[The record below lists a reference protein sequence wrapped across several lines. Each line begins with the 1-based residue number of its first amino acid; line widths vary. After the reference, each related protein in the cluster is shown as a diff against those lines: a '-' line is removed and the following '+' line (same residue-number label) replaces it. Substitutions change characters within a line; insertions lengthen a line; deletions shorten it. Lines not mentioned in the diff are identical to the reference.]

1 MLLPENFKYFEVFM
15 HFSTVSQSSD
25 SDLTIVAI
33 REDGSFSPAL
43 EQFDR
48 NSSGYFRQQQEK
60 GNLPKKGGRLF
71 YDVAGQR
78 RLMLVAV
85 DGTDKGLINAALG
98 ALTLARDN
106 GWAHIACHLA
116 SDAAQVK
123 AIAQA
128 LGAADYIFEDFKSE
142 KRAAFA
148 CHWQFVGVSAAAEL
162 RQAEAYI
169 AGSKLCRDL
178 VNMPANVCNPA
189 YLGQRAAALAEAH
202 EHLTAQVL
210 GPAQMAELNM
220 NAALAVAQGSAN
232 EPRLIVMEYKAANA
246 KNSQPIVLLGK
257 GVTFDTGG
265 ISIKPAAAMDEM
277 KGDMGGAAAVF
288 GAMEGLCREQL
299 PLHVIGLVVAVENMP
314 DGQATRPGDIVKT
327 MSGKTVE
334 ILNTDAEGRLILC
347 DGLTYAERFKPQA
360 VIDMATLTGAVV
372 IALGS
377 HRAGLMG
384 NSEELQEALFQAGQR
399 SEDYLWR
406 LPLDKEYKDMMK
418 SPFADIANI
427 SGSRE
432 AGSIT
437 AGAFLSF
444 FAENYAWAHLDIA
457 GVAFRSGANKG
468 ATGRPVALLLE
479 YLRSL

>member
-1 MLLPENFKYFEVFM
+1 M
-15 HFSTVSQSSD
+15 HFSTVPQASA

-33 REDGSFSPAL
+33 KEDGSFSPAL
-43 EQFDR
+43 QQFDQQ
-48 NSSGYFRQQQEK
+48 SSGYFSQQQEK

-78 RLMLVAV
+78 RLLVVAV
-85 DGTDKGLINAALG
+85 DGSDKGLTNAALSG
-98 ALTLARDN
+98 QALARDN
-106 GWAHIACHLA
+106 GWANIACHLA
-116 SDAAQVK
+116 SNADQVK

-128 LGAADYIFEDFKSE
+128 LGAGDYAFEEFKSE
-142 KRAAFA
+142 KRAAFDW
-148 CHWQFVGVSAAAEL
+148 HWQFVGVDAAAEL

-169 AGSKLCRDL
+169 AGSRLCRDL
-178 VNMPANVCNPA
+178 VNLPANVCTPA
-189 YLGQRAAALAEAH
+189 YLGQRAEELGKAH
-202 EHLTAQVL
+202 EHLTVQVL
-210 GPAQMAELNM
+210 GKPQMAELKM

-232 EPRLIVMEYKAANA
+232 EPRLIVMEYKSPQA
-246 KNSQPIVLLGK
+246 KNSAPIVLLGK

-288 GAMEGLCREQL
+288 GAIAGICREQL

-384 NSEELQEALFQAGQR
+384 NDEELQEALFQAGQR
-399 SEDYLWR
+399 SEDYLWK

-437 AGAFLSF
+437 AGAFLSH
-444 FAENYAWAHLDIA
+444 FAENYPWAHLDIA
-457 GVAFRSGANKG
+457 GVSFRSGTNKG

-479 YLRSL
+479 YFRSL